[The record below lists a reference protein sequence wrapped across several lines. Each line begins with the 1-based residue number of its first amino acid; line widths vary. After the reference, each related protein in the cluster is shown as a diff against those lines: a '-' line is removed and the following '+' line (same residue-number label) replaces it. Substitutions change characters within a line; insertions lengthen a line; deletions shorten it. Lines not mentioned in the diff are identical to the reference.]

1 MAFMGIFLTFLVVF
15 LLVIGASCIVAFIC
29 FLVSGLAMVRL
40 KKKADGKVKAPW
52 YVVLLRIIGSVALVP
67 LVLTVCL
74 LIYAMFANAIDK
86 KTNLARAVM
95 SYDYEQAEK
104 ILKNGADPDIRDK
117 NGETLI
123 MCLVN
128 AETYISADDGNYY
141 YYAGNYDGEDMT
153 EMDMEMIE
161 LLLDYG
167 ADIDAAYPD
176 CGERSEH
183 TYSEG
188 GWTDIYANSEH
199 PCGKTALFFAVE
211 HRSPE
216 MVEFLIE
223 NGADVNATNA
233 CGFTPI
239 LICADVRSD
248 YDGGLEIANMLLDSG
263 ADTGAISNFRQDIG
277 WLISRRNSSDNI
289 EMAALFEGGS

>member
-1 MAFMGIFLTFLVVF
+1 ML
-15 LLVIGASCIVAFIC
+15 
-29 FLVSGLAMVRL
+29 RL
-40 KKKADGKVKAPW
+40 RKKGSGKVKAPR
-52 YVVLLRIIGSVALVP
+52 YVVLLRVIGSIALVP
-67 LVLTVCL
+67 VVGTVCL
-74 LIYAMFANAIDK
+74 FIYAGFASAIDK

-104 ILKNGADPDIRDK
+104 ILESGADPDMRDSH
-117 NGETLI
+117 GETLI

-128 AETYISADDGNYY
+128 YDTFADGDNYY
-141 YYAGNYDGEDMT
+141 YYQGSRDGSDSEDI
-153 EMDMEMIE
+153 EMIE
-161 LLLDYG
+161 LLLEYG

-176 CGERSEH
+176 CGSSEEH
-183 TYSEG
+183 TYSAD

-211 HRSPE
+211 NRSPE
-216 MVEFLIE
+216 MVEFLIDS
-223 NGADVNATNA
+223 GADVNASNA

-248 YDGGLEIANMLLDSG
+248 LDGGLEIASLLLDAG

-277 WLISRRNSSDNI
+277 WLISRRNSADNI
-289 EMAALFEGGS
+289 EMAALIEGGS